1 MRSEKNWLTEM
12 KNIKKILRLLKE
24 IISGAEIDFT
34 SGNISRAIFLLA
46 VPMILEMLMESIFVI
61 VDIYFVSKLGTDA
74 VTAVGITES
83 VMSIV
88 YAVAV
93 GLSVATTAIIARR
106 IGEKKPEKAS
116 DAAFQAI
123 LTGLIASA
131 LIAIIGLF
139 YSKDLLMIM
148 GADESV
154 VNIGSSYTSIMF
166 SGNVVIML
174 LFIINAI
181 FRSSGDAV
189 ISMVILGIAN
199 LLNIILDP
207 IFIFGLGP
215 VPALGVKGAAI
226 ATNIGRGTAVIVQLY
241 ILFFGTRK
249 IKLAFRHIKIQ
260 FNIIIDILVLS
271 FGSLIQNI
279 IATTSWILL
288 VWIIAKFGSV
298 AVAGYTIAIRIII
311 FVLLPAWGMS
321 NAAATLVGQNLGA
334 EKPKRAERSVWITGF
349 SNIVFMG
356 IMGVILIIFSEYFIR
371 FFTKDIEVISIGAE
385 CLRYISFGFIAYA
398 LGMVL
403 VQSFNGAGD
412 TYTPM
417 FINIIC
423 FWLTEFPLAYY
434 LAINSGFNEK
444 GVFIAVIVSETLMTL
459 LGIILFKRGKWK
471 LKKV

>member
-1 MRSEKNWLTEM
+1 M
-12 KNIKKILRLLKE
+12 KNIKKVLRLLKE
-24 IISGAEIDFT
+24 ILSGAEVDFT
-34 SGNISRAIFLLA
+34 TGSIGKAIFLLA
-46 VPMILEMLMESIFVI
+46 VPMILEMVMESIFVV
-61 VDIYFVSKLGTDA
+61 VDIFFVSKLGTEA
-74 VTAVGITES
+74 ITAVGITES

-116 DAAFQAI
+116 EAAIQAI
-123 LTGLIASA
+123 LTGIIASA
-131 LIAIIGLF
+131 LIAIVGLF
-139 YSKDLLMIM
+139 YSEDLLRIM
-148 GADESV
+148 GAEESV

-181 FRSSGDAV
+181 FRSSGDAI

-215 VPALGVKGAAI
+215 IPAFGVKGAAI
-226 ATNIGRGTAVIVQLY
+226 ATNIGRGTAVLVQLY
-241 ILFFGTRK
+241 ILFYGSRK
-249 IKLAFRHIKIQ
+249 IKLAFRHIKVQ
-260 FNIIIDILVLS
+260 FDIIIDILKLS
-271 FGSLIQNI
+271 FGSLVQNI
-279 IATTSWILL
+279 IATSSWIIL
-288 VWIIAKFGSV
+288 VWIIAKFGSA
-298 AVAGYTIAIRIII
+298 AVAGYTIAIRLII
-311 FVLLPAWGMS
+311 FILLPAWGMS

-334 EKPKRAERSVWITGF
+334 QKPDRAERSVWITGY

-356 IMGVILIIFSEYFIR
+356 IMGFILILFSEYFIS
-371 FFTKDIEVISIGAE
+371 FFIKDPDVISIGAE
-385 CLRYISFGFIAYA
+385 CLKYISFGFIAYA

-417 FINIIC
+417 FINIVC
-423 FWLTEFPLAYY
+423 FWFTEIPLAYF
-434 LAINSGFNEK
+434 LAINYGLDER
-444 GVFIAVIVSETLMTL
+444 GVFIAIIVSETLMTL
-459 LGIILFKRGKWK
+459 LGIMLFKRGKWK
-471 LKKV
+471 LKKI

>member
-1 MRSEKNWLTEM
+1 M

-24 IISGAEIDFT
+24 ILSGAEIDFT
-34 SGNISRAIFLLA
+34 TGNISRAIFLLA
-46 VPMILEMLMESIFVI
+46 VPMVLEMFMESIFVI

-116 DAAFQAI
+116 EAAFQAI
-123 LTGLIASA
+123 ITGIIASA
-131 LIAIIGLF
+131 LIAVIGLF
-139 YSKDLLMIM
+139 YSEDLLRIM
-148 GADESV
+148 GAEENV

-181 FRSSGDAV
+181 YRSSGDAV

-207 IFIFGLGP
+207 IFIFGFGP
-215 VPALGVKGAAI
+215 VPAYGVQGAAI
-226 ATNIGRGTAVIVQLY
+226 ATNIGRGIAVVVQLY

-249 IKLAFRHIKIQ
+249 IKLTIRHIKIQ
-260 FNIIIDILVLS
+260 VDVIVDILVLS

-279 IATTSWILL
+279 IATTSWIIL
-288 VWIIAKFGSV
+288 VWIIAKFGSA

-311 FVLLPAWGMS
+311 FILLPAWGMS

-334 EKPKRAERSVWITGF
+334 QKPDRAERSVWITGF

-356 IMGVILIIFSEYFIR
+356 IMSFFLIVFSEYFIR
-371 FFTKDIEVISIGAE
+371 LFIEDPKVVSIGAE
-385 CLRYISFGFIAYA
+385 GLRYISFGFIAYA

-417 FINIIC
+417 FINIVC
-423 FWLTEFPLAYY
+423 FWLIEIPLAYY

-444 GVFIAVIVSETLMTL
+444 GVFIAVIVSESLMTL